1 MGKKLETEGREF
13 MEPIHVKLGKNLK
26 SIRNG
31 RGLSLDKVAELTGVS
46 KAMLAQVERG
56 ESSPSISVI
65 WKIANGLHLSFTSL
79 IEEQSPSISIVKI
92 ADMEPLLEEKGSF
105 RSYPLFPFS
114 PQKQFEIYIVE
125 MDPYCYHE
133 SEAHSAGVEEYIV
146 LLQGSL
152 EISINGSNH
161 TLNPSE
167 SLRFIADQPHSYKN
181 NTDSMVQYHVI
192 IYYP

>member
-1 MGKKLETEGREF
+1 

-26 SIRNG
+26 SIRNS

-56 ESSPSISVI
+56 VSSPSISII

-79 IEEQSPSISIVKI
+79 IEEQSPSISIVNSG
-92 ADMEPLLEEKGSF
+92 DMDPLLEEEGSF

-114 PQKQFEIYIVE
+114 PHKQFEIYFVE
-125 MDPYCYHE
+125 MDPHCYHE
-133 SEAHSAGVEEYIV
+133 SEAHSAGVEEYIM

-152 EISINGSNH
+152 EITINGSNY
-161 TLNPSE
+161 TIKPNG
-167 SLRFIADQPHSYKN
+167 SLRFIADQPHSYMN
-181 NTDSMVQYHVI
+181 NTNSTVRFHVL